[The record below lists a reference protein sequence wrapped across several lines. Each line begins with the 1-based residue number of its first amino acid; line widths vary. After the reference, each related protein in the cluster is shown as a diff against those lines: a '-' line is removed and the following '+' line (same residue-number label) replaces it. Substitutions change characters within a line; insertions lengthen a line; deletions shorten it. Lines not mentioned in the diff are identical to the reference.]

1 MLPGSADNRSMRLR
15 FVLLLVACLAHAQ
28 NQALPRGFQEYRL
41 GMSLQEVKEAL
52 RRDANFRYRGD
63 PDVTFLLRPNTN
75 LIDVEG
81 GFFIR
86 RGFFQFRE
94 ERLVILTLELHPQRL
109 DYFSL
114 FTTLS
119 KKYGEPTRLDPS
131 GAFWENEEVLLSL
144 EKPLTV
150 KYQDRQMMEELRQ
163 AARTEQTLQA
173 LTRERF
179 MDQF

>member
-1 MLPGSADNRSMRLR
+1 MRCFLMVIALSAAAQPQQLPL
-15 FVLLLVACLAHAQ
+15 
-28 NQALPRGFQEYRL
+28 GFQEYRL
-41 GMSLQEVKEAL
+41 GMSLQEVKETL
-52 RRDANFRYRGD
+52 RRDSNFRYRGD

-86 RGFFQFRE
+86 RGYFQFRE
-94 ERLVILTLELHPQRL
+94 ERLIILTLELQPQRL

-150 KYQDRQMMEELRQ
+150 KYQDRRTMEELRQ

-179 MDQF
+179 LDQF